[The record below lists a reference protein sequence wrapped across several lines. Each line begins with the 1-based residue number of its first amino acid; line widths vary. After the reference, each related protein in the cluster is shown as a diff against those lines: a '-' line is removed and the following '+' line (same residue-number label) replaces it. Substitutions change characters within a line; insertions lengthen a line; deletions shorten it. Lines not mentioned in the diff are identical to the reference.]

1 MADVEESGLADLV
14 IFTMRKTMIR
24 PALLIIAST
33 IRLVEVASFMSPGS
47 IAKKLVSTTQ
57 LTMSTATDTSS
68 WSTLQKISAKTKVGA
83 ALDKEVESRN
93 AGTGAPFVQNK
104 LRLFDSSDR

>member
-1 MADVEESGLADLV
+1 
-14 IFTMRKTMIR
+14 MIR

-47 IAKKLVSTTQ
+47 AAKKLVSQ
-57 LTMSTATDTSS
+57 LTMSTATESSS

>member
-1 MADVEESGLADLV
+1 
-14 IFTMRKTMIR
+14 MIR

-47 IAKKLVSTTQ
+47 AAK
-57 LTMSTATDTSS
+57 MSTATDTSS
-68 WSTLQKISAKTKVGA
+68 WSTLQQMAAKTKVGA
-83 ALDKEVESRN
+83 ALDKGVESRN

>member
-1 MADVEESGLADLV
+1 
-14 IFTMRKTMIR
+14 MIR

-47 IAKKLVSTTQ
+47 AAKKLSTQ

-68 WSTLQKISAKTKVGA
+68 WSTLRQLFAKTKVGA
-83 ALDKEVESRN
+83 ALDKGVESRN

>member
-1 MADVEESGLADLV
+1 
-14 IFTMRKTMIR
+14 MIR

-47 IAKKLVSTTQ
+47 AAKKLSTQ

-68 WSTLQKISAKTKVGA
+68 WPNLQIKAAKTKVGA
-83 ALDKEVESRN
+83 ALDKGVESRN

>member
-1 MADVEESGLADLV
+1 
-14 IFTMRKTMIR
+14 MIR

-47 IAKKLVSTTQ
+47 AAKKLVSTHCE
-57 LTMSTATDTSS
+57 MSTATDTSS
-68 WSTLQKISAKTKVGA
+68 WSTLQIAARSTKVGA

>member
-1 MADVEESGLADLV
+1 
-14 IFTMRKTMIR
+14 MIR

-47 IAKKLVSTTQ
+47 AAKKLSTQ

-68 WSTLQKISAKTKVGA
+68 WSTLQQMAAKTKVGA
-83 ALDKEVESRN
+83 ALDKGVESRN

>member
-1 MADVEESGLADLV
+1 
-14 IFTMRKTMIR
+14 MIR

-47 IAKKLVSTTQ
+47 AAKKLVSTQ
-57 LTMSTATDTSS
+57 LTSARASTATDTSS
-68 WSTLQKISAKTKVGA
+68 WPTLTLAASKTKVGA
-83 ALDKEVESRN
+83 ALDKGVESRN